1 MTKIEIYAEKLLS
14 FAWIHLPKITIAIF
28 TLLVGFWLANRLS
41 QWLRNLLERRNTNPN
56 IIPFVASLLSILI
69 KILVLISVAA
79 KFGIETT
86 SFVAILGGAG
96 LAVGLALQGNLSN
109 LASGIM
115 VLVFKPYKIGDT
127 VIIGNHTGKVTEIL
141 IFNTVLQT
149 ADNRR
154 VIIPNNSITSSA
166 IVNISGN
173 GELRTELNFRVSGNE
188 DIKRIK
194 ELITEVCK
202 SNPLILKSRPLSISV
217 NTEDLSTSIF
227 KVQVWSKPGDTTKV
241 KDYLME
247 EIKTSFIAH
256 KVEAAPTA
264 N

>member
-1 MTKIEIYAEKLLS
+1 MTKIEYFAEKLL
-14 FAWIHLPKITIAIF
+14 ALVWLNLPKIAIALV

-41 QWLRNLLERRNTNPN
+41 SWIKNILERRNTNPN
-56 IIPFVASLLSILI
+56 VIPFLASLISILI

-86 SFVAILGGAG
+86 SFVAIMGGAG

-109 LASGIM
+109 FASGIM

-127 VIIGNHTGKVTEIL
+127 VIIGGHTGKVTEIL
-141 IFNTVLQT
+141 IFNTILQT

-173 GELRTELNFRVSGNE
+173 GELRSELNFKVSGEE
-188 DIKRIK
+188 DIQKVK
-194 ELITEVCK
+194 SLITSVCE
-202 SNPLILKSRPLSISV
+202 SSPLVLKTRPISV
-217 NTEDLSTSIF
+217 SINTEDLNVSIF
-227 KVQVWSKPGDTTKV
+227 KVQVWSSAGNTTQV
-241 KDYLME
+241 KDSLME
-247 EIKTSFIAH
+247 DIKSVFVSNKIA
-256 KVEAAPTA
+256 AAPVA
-264 N
+264 